1 MSSQQYLFLLTIG
14 PVQGFI
20 AQARKTRDLYAGS
33 AILGEL
39 TNAGIQCVK
48 DKNKQNI
55 IIVPDPDLKA
65 KPNRFLAR
73 IYDDDPL
80 SFGKAVEERVRSAWT
95 TIALQA
101 FRDADAVISK
111 APLIIEFDQAQK
123 ALLEK
128 EALEQVIPCGA
139 ANQILDLLEI
149 NWVILPFD
157 EDRNDY
163 RKMHEELQ
171 QRLAAIK
178 NTRKFN
184 QIDEPPARKCS
195 LDGER
200 NALYY
205 RPSASN
211 KIAQVREVQDK
222 HLQNGAV
229 LLTNNQLLD
238 VGEGLSAVSLI
249 KRFYSRG
256 RDFPST
262 PRIALLNVIRDIE
275 NSDPGKEYKR
285 LFHGDKHVNEQLY
298 FEENLTA
305 AYLRKQGYEELVEQ
319 GYLSKIRGLQQKI
332 ADLFRDKP
340 QKMSKYYALLV
351 FDGDSMGSTW
361 SGDTIADSLRLEEFQ
376 SNVSRR
382 LQLFQQELATRLG
395 IFAEYATAFLNGEA
409 FGDVVQSDPFYKDYI
424 GGVVGRDDSVYSQ
437 KGRCVYAGGD
447 DFLGFVNLNNLFSV
461 MKGLRD
467 AYDILVSRPLEGYLD
482 SGKHLTFSA
491 GVVIAHYKTPLNE
504 VLRRARE
511 MEHKA
516 KQIDA
521 DKDAFAIAVLKHSG
535 DIEEARYKWKV
546 DTEWLI
552 DDFGTLVREL
562 ASKKISNNFI
572 KAIELEFRRL
582 SDCDGNFVDD
592 PLLKIELPRLIARS
606 CSNDLDSNGRKT
618 QAEKVNRHVC
628 RLYEGAFIFD
638 PVARQKSPGIKSLS
652 TFTSALN
659 ICDFIWRE
667 TDSEEENEQK

>member
-1 MSSQQYLFLLTIG
+1 MSSQQYLFLFTIG

-39 TNAGIQCVK
+39 TNAGIQCVTA
-48 DKNKQNI
+48 KNEQNI

-80 SFGKAVEERVRSAWT
+80 SFGKAVEECVKSKWV

-101 FRDADAVISK
+101 FRDADAAISI
-111 APLIIEFDQAQK
+111 APIIIEFDQDQK
-123 ALLEK
+123 MVLEK
-128 EALEQVIPCGA
+128 EALEHVTPCGA

-149 NWVILPFD
+149 YWVILPYD
-157 EDRNDY
+157 EDMNDY
-163 RKMHEELQ
+163 REMHEELQ

-205 RPSASN
+205 RPAASD
-211 KIAQVREVQDK
+211 KIAQVGEAQVK

-229 LLTNNQLLD
+229 PLTKNQLLD
-238 VGEGLSAVSLI
+238 IGEGLSAVSLV

-256 RDFPST
+256 TDFPST
-262 PRIALLNVIRDIE
+262 PKIALLNVIHDIE
-275 NSDPGKEYKR
+275 NSEPGKEYKR
-285 LFHGDKHVNEQLY
+285 LFHCDEHFNEQLY
-298 FEENLTA
+298 FEDNLTA
-305 AYLRKQGYEELVEQ
+305 AYLKKQGYQELVDQ
-319 GYLSKIRGLQQKI
+319 GNLLKIRGVQQKI
-332 ADLFRDKP
+332 ADLFRNKP

-376 SNVSRR
+376 SNASRR
-382 LQLFQQELATRLG
+382 LQLFQQELAKRLG
-395 IFAEYATAFLNGEA
+395 IFAEYATAFLDGEA

-424 GGVVGRDDSVYSQ
+424 GGVVGRGDSVYSQ

-447 DFLGFVNLNNLFSV
+447 DFLGFVNLNSLFTV

-467 AYDILVSRPLEGYLD
+467 AYDILVSRPLEDYLV

-491 GVVIAHYKTPLNE
+491 GVAVAHYKTPLNE

-516 KQIDA
+516 KEIDE
-521 DKDAFAIAVLKHSG
+521 DKDAFAIAVIKHSG
-535 DIEEARYKWKV
+535 DIEEARYKWK
-546 DTEWLI
+546 DGDDWMT
-552 DDFGTLVREL
+552 DDFVALISEL

-582 SDCDGNFVDD
+582 SDGDGNFMDD
-592 PLLKIELPRLIARS
+592 ALLKIELPRLIARS
-606 CSNDLDSNGRKT
+606 CSSELDSKGRKRE
-618 QAEKVNRHVC
+618 AEKVYRIVC
-628 RLYEGAFIFD
+628 RLYDGAFIFD
-638 PVARQKSPGIKSLS
+638 PVAHQKCPGIKSLLM
-652 TFTSALN
+652 FMSALN
-659 ICDFIWRE
+659 ICDFIRRE
-667 TDSEEENEQK
+667 TD